1 MIISIFLQI
10 LLTDYKKR
18 LVATKDFFVNQSS
31 NFLIQRNI
39 RYIYLPKQFEI
50 RLNEVTKNVKNIFEN
65 EEVVIYKVK

>member
-50 RLNEVTKNVKNIFEN
+50 RLNEVTKNVINIFEN
-65 EEVVIYKVK
+65 EEVVIYKVE